1 MWCLNFFRPI
11 AIALATAAASIAVAP
26 IVAAHLVFPVHV
38 TSNSMA
44 PYVTRGDYGVATH
57 ARDMHHG
64 DVIVFHFPFGA
75 PTLAIKRAVL
85 LAGDCMP
92 SHAPDPA
99 APPIY
104 RTAAPG
110 APCEVVPEGA
120 VYVVGDNIGG
130 SVDSR
135 HFGVVP
141 ADQIVG
147 KLVLRLPV
155 TRWLA
160 R

>member
-1 MWCLNFFRPI
+1 M
-11 AIALATAAASIAVAP
+11 TSQTK
-26 IVAAHLVFPVHV
+26 PVDHELPV
-38 TSNSMA
+38 SS
-44 PYVTRGDYGVATH
+44 
-57 ARDMHHG
+57 
-64 DVIVFHFPFGA
+64 
-75 PTLAIKRAVL
+75 
-85 LAGDCMP
+85 
-92 SHAPDPA
+92 SS
-99 APPIY
+99 
-104 RTAAPG
+104 PG